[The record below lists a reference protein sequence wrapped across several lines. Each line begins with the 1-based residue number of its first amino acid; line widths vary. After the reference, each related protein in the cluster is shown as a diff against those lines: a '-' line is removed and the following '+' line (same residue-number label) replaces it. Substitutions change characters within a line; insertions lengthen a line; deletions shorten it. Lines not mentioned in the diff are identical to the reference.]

1 MQDGNEPCEP
11 HYLEQL
17 RLSLLP
23 EPSNS
28 TPALLTRA
36 LWSSPARGLLE
47 SLGCTAQG
55 AHLSV
60 PLCLNTT
67 NSIGRATLG
76 R

>member
-23 EPSNS
+23 EPSDS

-36 LWSSPARGLLE
+36 LWSSPTRGLLE
-47 SLGCTAQG
+47 SLGCTAGHPAFSSFAPQ
-55 AHLSV
+55 H
-60 PLCLNTT
+60 N
-67 NSIGRATLG
+67 
-76 R
+76 